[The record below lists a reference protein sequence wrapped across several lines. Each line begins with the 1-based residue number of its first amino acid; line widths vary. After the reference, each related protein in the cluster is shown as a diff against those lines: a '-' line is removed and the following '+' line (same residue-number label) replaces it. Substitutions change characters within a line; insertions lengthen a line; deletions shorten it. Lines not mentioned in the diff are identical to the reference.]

1 LQRGL
6 ELADVAAEVEVPSK
20 ALRAIEWD
28 RLDLLDDPREADPI
42 LRRYAAFLEDG
53 PQTVEEPPRR
63 PRRARAERV
72 PGPVVGRRRP
82 RISDL
87 VYVIGAFVNVLVLA
101 ALVYVLADPGS
112 EQPGRQAEPPRGVP
126 ARPIPDRTD
135 SPTTEVVP
143 RRPAPKVTTREP
155 VGKAPLRPPVRLTVS
170 AVLRD
175 SWIEARAGSSSGP
188 VLFDG
193 TVARGRPLRLSGR
206 RLWLRLG
213 AASNLAFVLNGRQ
226 VGQELFGT
234 VDVVATPRG
243 IRPAY

>member
-6 ELADVAAEVEVPSK
+6 ELADVANEVEVPSK

-28 RLDLLDDPREADPI
+28 RLDLLDDPSEADPI
-42 LRRYAAFLEDG
+42 LRRYAAFLEVDR

-72 PGPVVGRRRP
+72 PEPVIGRP
-82 RISDL
+82 RSSDL
-87 VYVIGAFVNVLVLA
+87 VYVIGAFVNVLALA

-112 EQPGRQAEPPRGVP
+112 EQPGGQAEAPRGVP

-143 RRPAPKVTTREP
+143 RRPAPQAVTTREP
-155 VGKAPLRPPVRLTVS
+155 AGKAPLRPPVRLTVT
-170 AVLRD
+170 AALGD

-193 TVARGRPLRLSGR
+193 TLARGRPLRLSGR

-213 AASNLAFVLNGRQ
+213 AASNLVFVLNGRQ
-226 VGQELFGT
+226 VGQELLGT

-243 IRPAY
+243 IGPAY